1 MRCPIK
7 VFASEIAES
16 ESLRPR
22 RTTHTGVDHPAAS
35 PQSPG
40 GYTPSPSNPGDR
52 VPLAN
57 TSNQC
62 SSLAAADSDDVSAQL
77 VTAGLSQRDPFAIV
91 KHLVQEVGRERYGRC
106 TLPYCLERAV
116 QLLIAVGYEVQ
127 CTLIEPE
134 QTATGR
140 LGSRSI
146 NQRSS
151 TISVISDLTR
161 LDLLRMST
169 FSQKQLRRS
178 ILNLLDLPDI
188 GDILNSL
195 FADAENDTTLGAV
208 DLRIGTVSMDLL
220 ALAFAQLA
228 LSDSNPGSA
237 GMRGAFLELS
247 SILVEDYAGE
257 PTLNLA
263 LALFLQHIC
272 ALNIS
277 TSNRSRALIGQAVQV
292 SHDIGI
298 AKRHSEGRS
307 LAALR
312 FYVLLCFADQ

>member
-1 MRCPIK
+1 M
-7 VFASEIAES
+7 
-16 ESLRPR
+16 
-22 RTTHTGVDHPAAS
+22 
-35 PQSPG
+35 
-40 GYTPSPSNPGDR
+40 PSPSNPGDQ

-62 SSLAAADSDDVSAQL
+62 SSLGAADTDDVSAQL
-77 VTAGLSQRDPFAIV
+77 AAARLSQRDPFAIV
-91 KHLVQEVGRERYGRC
+91 RHLIQEVGRERYGRC
-106 TLPYCLERAV
+106 TLSNCLECAV
-116 QLLIAVGYEVQ
+116 QLLIIVGYEVQ
-127 CTLIEPE
+127 CTLVEPE

-140 LGSRSI
+140 IWSRSI
-146 NQRSS
+146 NQQSS
-151 TISVISDLTR
+151 TFSVISDLTR
-161 LDLLRMST
+161 LDLLRVLT
-169 FSQKQLRRS
+169 FTQKQLRRS

-195 FADAENDTTLGAV
+195 FANAENDTTLGAV
-208 DLRIGTVSMDLL
+208 DLRIATVPMDLL

-237 GMRGAFLELS
+237 GMSAAFLELS

-272 ALNIS
+272 ALHIS

-298 AKRHSEGRS
+298 GKRHPEGRS